1 MFFHQ
6 IKYEWLQLMRDKWVV
21 TLLVVFLALCLF
33 AVSNGAR
40 KVQVRNAEIKAN
52 MEVMTSADEVHKA
65 NIDSLEQGLKT
76 VEPWLNPRRLNFI
89 GNRAPRVAVMPPNSL
104 ALISTGQ
111 SDLFTHST
119 KPTLYGE
126 SYMLS
131 FTELSN
137 PVQLMFGSFDLA
149 FVTLYLLPLLVLA
162 FSYNLVSAEK
172 EQGSLRLTLAQ
183 PINPFSWLLN
193 KVTLRFIIMM
203 TIVGVSIL
211 VSLTIAGIPVFQ
223 NVIDLAILLALIT
236 LYVLFWFG
244 ISMIVNAFG
253 KSSGT
258 NAITIISIWV
268 VLVLLLPA
276 VISQLANSYYPVPSR
291 INMIHE
297 MRVAK
302 AEAEK
307 EADKILSSYYRD
319 HPELAQRDT
328 AVKNQYE
335 FFLGYFASQDV
346 VKKAINPVLSEYEEK
361 LQEQQK
367 FTESFRYASPSLLLQ
382 DAINDLA
389 GTSPRHYEAY
399 RNQVVAFAE
408 EWRSYFLPRMF
419 NNEWMK
425 KEDFDN
431 LPSFAFGYDEVE
443 SKLTSNLMGLVFFAL
458 FTLAISS
465 IVYKRITRKVLL
477 AS

>member
-21 TLLVVFLALCLF
+21 ALLVVFLALCLF

-52 MEVMTSADEVHKA
+52 MEVMASADEVHKS
-65 NIDSLEQGLKT
+65 NIDSVEQGLKT

-89 GNRAPRVAVMPPNSL
+89 GNRAPRVAVMPPNLL

-149 FVTLYLLPLLVLA
+149 FVMLYLLPLLVLV

-193 KVTLRFIIMM
+193 KVILRFIIMM
-203 TIVGVSIL
+203 TIVSVSIL
-211 VSLTIAGIPVFQ
+211 ISLTIANIPVFQ
-223 NVIDLAILLALIT
+223 NVNDLAILLALIT

-276 VISQLANSYYPVPSR
+276 VISQLANSYHPVPSR

-319 HPELAQRDT
+319 HPELVQRDT
-328 AVKNQYE
+328 TVKNQYE
-335 FFLGYFASQDV
+335 FYLGYFASQDV

-361 LQEQQK
+361 LRAQQK

-389 GTSPRHYEAY
+389 GTSARHYESY
-399 RNQVVAFAE
+399 RNQVIAFAE

-425 KEDFDN
+425 KEDFAK
-431 LPSFAFGYDEVE
+431 LPVFVFEYEKVPATASSDFA
-443 SKLTSNLMGLVFFAL
+443 GLLL
-458 FTLAISS
+458 FVLVTLIISS
-465 IVYKRITRKVLL
+465 VVYRNITTKVLL
-477 AS
+477 TS